1 MIVAPGSAIC
11 DARGLVRGFGTHVDE
26 HGVTLLASTLGAV
39 QRVAKWVAVQPVN
52 SRYSPEVGDIV
63 VGRVAEVGSKRWSID
78 IGARQF
84 ASLPLGGIVLSG
96 GEQRRRTLED
106 QIAMRGILKEGDLVC
121 VSLELTFDILGVLT
135 WPRAAS
141 LLPHLVERD

>member
-11 DARGLVRGFGTHVDE
+11 DARGLVRGFGTHIDE
-26 HGVTLLASTLGAV
+26 RGFTLLASTLGAV

-84 ASLPLGGIVLSG
+84 AALPLGGIVLSG

-121 VSLELTFDILGVLT
+121 VSCRI
-135 WPRAAS
+135 PKAAWR
-141 LLPHLVERD
+141 P